1 MKTKEIKGITLI
13 ALVIT
18 VIVLL
23 ILAAV
28 TIGAIT
34 GNNGIIGQA
43 NDAKLQTEIAEE
55 KEILGI
61 ATINAMGK
69 DEEGNVTK
77 INLDGE
83 LDKNPGKTNYSSE
96 EKEEGIIV
104 TFKTSQRKYLVE
116 TNGNIT
122 EYEDS
127 VIIDEDLP
135 IEISNTTE
143 SITITVKEE
152 ELQDKNLEYKYYING
167 QGSNKMKEATYTQN
181 VTLESKDPYRPNNF
195 EHTEGEVNT
204 GYVIRDT
211 NLGNEFVWVPVKS
224 GRFEV
229 YVEAT
234 NSNNEVMKSETK
246 TIEVSELT
254 RDIKGR
260 EENFYDMWGK
270 ETEGDINDK
279 KSIAYFK
286 KSVVQNGGFYMGRYE
301 MGMPGQTNGDAP
313 VLESSREARNIKG
326 VPVCKANVMPW
337 NFIDWSQAKENL
349 ESMYNSDVQS
359 AMLNSYART
368 TTLNW
373 FMDTDA
379 KTFDEMTNSSEKFGI
394 YSGQQG
400 ENAVFKGYYYFLM
413 SGGQD
418 SSASLGYVDE
428 YKSILFITEAGLAD
442 VLIATGAETQPRG
455 ENAINNIFDLAG
467 NTGEWSTEKQNGGEY
482 HRISGG
488 SFKDYQIAYP
498 IIDSVGF
505 VRSGIT
511 GNLETSSRPIL
522 YK

>member
-55 KEILGI
+55 KEILGV
-61 ATINAMGK
+61 ATVNAMGK
-69 DEEGNVTK
+69 DKEGNVTK

-181 VTLESKDPYRPNNF
+181 VTLESKDPYMPNNF

-224 GRFEV
+224 GSFEV

-254 RDIKGR
+254 RDVKGKQT
-260 EENFYDMWGK
+260 NYYDNWGK

-286 KSVVQNGGFYMGRYE
+286 KSVVENGGFYMGRYE
-301 MGMPGQTNGDAP
+301 MGMPGQTSGAKP
-313 VLESSREARNIKG
+313 VLSNSREARNIKG

-373 FMDTDA
+373 FMDTGII
-379 KTFDEMTNSSEKFGI
+379 TFSGLSASESYGI
-394 YSGQQG
+394 YNPSN
-400 ENAVFKGYYYFLM
+400 EEVTAIFKGYCYRMDAYDY
-413 SGGQD
+413 S
-418 SSASLGYVDE
+418 
-428 YKSILFITEAGLAD
+428 TAGLAYYSD
-442 VLIATGAETQPRG
+442 YTSIMDISMGGMEIFLIATGAETNPIKR
-455 ENAINNIFDLAG
+455 NALNNIYDLAG
-467 NTGEWSTEKQNGGEY
+467 NTGEWITEKENGSES

-488 SFKDYQIAYP
+488 SFKDYSYVAPLMDGI
-498 IIDSVGF
+498 GF
-505 VRSGIT
+505 ACSGKT
-511 GNLETSSRPIL
+511 GEIYISSRPIL

>member
-23 ILAAV
+23 ILAGV

-55 KEILGI
+55 KEILGV
-61 ATINAMGK
+61 ATVNAMGK
-69 DEEGNVTK
+69 DKEGNVIK

-83 LDKNPGKTNYSSE
+83 LDKNPGKENYSSE

-122 EYEDS
+122 EYKES
-127 VIIDEDLP
+127 VVIDKELP
-135 IEISNTTE
+135 IEVSNTTE
-143 SITITVKEE
+143 AITITVKEE
-152 ELQDKNLEYKYYING
+152 ELEDKNLEYKYYING
-167 QGSNKMKEATYTQN
+167 QGTNKMKETTYTQN
-181 VTLESKDPYRPNNF
+181 VTLESKDPYIPNNF
-195 EHTEGEVNT
+195 KHTEGEVNT

-224 GRFEV
+224 GSFEV

-254 RDIKGR
+254 RDVKGQ
-260 EENFYDMWGK
+260 EANFYDRWGN
-270 ETEGDINDK
+270 EIEGDINDK

-286 KSVVQNGGFYMGRYE
+286 KSVVENGGFYMGRYE
-301 MGMPGQTNGDAP
+301 MGMPGQTSGAKP
-313 VLESSREARNIKG
+313 VLSNSREARNIKG

-337 NFIDWSQAKENL
+337 NYIDWSQAKENL

-373 FMDTDA
+373 FMDTGIL
-379 KTFDEMTNSSEKFGI
+379 TFSELSASQSYGVYDPTREDVTVI
-394 YSGQQG
+394 
-400 ENAVFKGYYYFLM
+400 FKGYCYGM
-413 SGGQD
+413 SNSD
-418 SSASLGYVDE
+418 YS
-428 YKSILFITEAGLAD
+428 TAGLAYYSD
-442 VLIATGAETQPRG
+442 YTSISDLSMEGNAIFLIATGATTNPIKR
-455 ENAINNIFDLAG
+455 NALNNIYDLAG
-467 NTGEWSTEKQNGGEY
+467 NSGEWITEKANGSEN

-488 SFKDYQIAYP
+488 SFTDYSFAYP
-498 IIDSVGF
+498 LMDGVGF
-505 VRSGIT
+505 SHSGTT
-511 GNLETSSRPIL
+511 GDINISSRPIL